1 MNVFV
6 SFVKGYARVNDL
18 TVELSQNKSAYME
31 SLYWND
37 TAGFIKY
44 KDNLKLLM
52 DTRDFDTYIAPWVNY
67 VREASCLKVA

>member
-52 DTRDFDTYIAPWVNY
+52 DTRDFDMYIAPWVNY